1 MRSSKR
7 GKRLA
12 AAACAALMLCGSALA
27 ADRTEPETSGGY
39 ALTVEQQEIDLS
51 SLPAALYQQG
61 STWMVPLRAV
71 GEALGYEAG
80 WNGET
85 GEITLDDHEVQ
96 RVTLHNGSK
105 KAVFTGY
112 LSIIDMNREV
122 ELPEAVTILEGRT
135 YVPVELFPE
144 FMDDVFVRLERS
156 ISISHRVYAVATM

>member
-1 MRSSKR
+1 MRSSKS

-27 ADRTEPETSGGY
+27 ADRMDPKTPGACT
-39 ALTVEQQEIDLS
+39 LTVERQEIDLG
-51 SLPAALYQQG
+51 SLPAVPYQQG

-85 GEITLDDHEVQ
+85 GEITLDDHQVQ
-96 RVTLHNGSK
+96 KVTLHNGSK
-105 KAVFTGY
+105 KAVFTGH
-112 LSIIDMNREV
+112 LSIINISREV
-122 ELPEAVTILEGRT
+122 ELPEDVTILEGRT

-144 FMDDVFVRLERS
+144 FMDDVCVGPERS
-156 ISISHRVYAVATM
+156 ISISHRVCYIE